1 MNKGEF
7 LKSIATKANFTAK
20 EANAAYDAFV
30 DTVVEALQAGD
41 KIQLVGFGSFE
52 LKTKAA
58 RTGINPQ
65 TKAKVKIPAS
75 KAPVMKFGKSFKD
88 LFND

>member
-30 DTVVEALQAGD
+30 DTIVEALQAGD

-52 LKTKAA
+52 LKTKA
-58 RTGINPQ
+58 
-65 TKAKVKIPAS
+65 KVEIPAS

>member
-7 LKSIATKANFTAK
+7 LKSIADKANFTAK

-30 DTVVEALQAGD
+30 DTIADALKAGD

-52 LKTKAA
+52 LKTKPA
-58 RTGINPQ
+58 REGINPQ

-75 KAPVMKFGKSFKD
+75 KSPVMKFGKSFKG
-88 LFND
+88 LFN

>member
-30 DTVVEALQAGD
+30 DTVVEALKAGD

-52 LKTKAA
+52 LK
-58 RTGINPQ
+58 

-88 LFND
+88 LFN